1 MRKALFLDRDGVLNR
16 ERGEYT
22 FNVNDFDLLPDVV
35 KALKIASDKGYMLI
49 VISNQGGV
57 AKGVF
62 SKADVEAVHQYL
74 NQKLAE
80 SGVKLDEIYYCPHHN
95 EVGKCICRK
104 PDSLMLEKAIARFK
118 IDANCSVMIGDSQRD
133 IDAAHKASVKGI
145 LVEPNSGILNVVN
158 ELE

>member
-118 IDANCSVMIGDSQRD
+118 IAELKTSFLIFFNLIT
-133 IDAAHKASVKGI
+133 AAYFKYTS
-145 LVEPNSGILNVVN
+145 
-158 ELE
+158 